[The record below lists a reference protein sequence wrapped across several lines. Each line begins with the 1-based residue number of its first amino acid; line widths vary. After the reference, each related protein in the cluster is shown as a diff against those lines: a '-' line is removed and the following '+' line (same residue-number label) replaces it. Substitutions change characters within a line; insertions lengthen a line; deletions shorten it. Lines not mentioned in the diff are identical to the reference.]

1 MRSSAFESVKGS
13 GFRVGFEPVICR
25 KTALQPR
32 SKIEPRLLDVE
43 PRDAQILARVV
54 KHAVQT
60 AAAAA
65 VQGKTHSFA
74 SSAFD
79 QTNRRGAVFA

>member
-25 KTALQPR
+25 KTALQPP
-32 SKIEPRLLDVE
+32 SEIEPRLLDVE

-54 KHAVQT
+54 KHAGQT

-65 VQGKTHSFA
+65 VHVGTRKNA
-74 SSAFD
+74 
-79 QTNRRGAVFA
+79 